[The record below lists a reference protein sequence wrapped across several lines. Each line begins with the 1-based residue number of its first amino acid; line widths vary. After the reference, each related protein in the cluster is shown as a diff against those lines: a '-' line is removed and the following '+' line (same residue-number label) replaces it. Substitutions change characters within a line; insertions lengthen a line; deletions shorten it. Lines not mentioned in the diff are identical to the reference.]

1 VVGVSADKPGT
12 SARFRESLDLPYP
25 LVGDPEGGILRA
37 YKVRWPLV
45 GLAQRVSYVIG
56 RDRRIES
63 AYHSELH
70 ATAHITCALKVAARG

>member
-1 VVGVSADKPGT
+1 
-12 SARFRESLDLPYP
+12 
-25 LVGDPEGGILRA
+25 
-37 YKVRWPLV
+37 V

-70 ATAHITCALKVAARG
+70 ATAHITHALEEAARG

>member
-1 VVGVSADKPGT
+1 MIGVSADKPET
-12 SARFRESLDLPYP
+12 AASFRESLDLPYP
-25 LVGDPEGGILRA
+25 LVGDPKGDILRA

-45 GLAQRVSYVIG
+45 GLARRVSYLIG

-70 ATAHITCALKVAARG
+70 AKAHVAHALEEAARG